1 MNNRTPWNQ
10 GFQAKAIASS
20 VPEAEGEGPRWPQ
33 GGDGGS
39 PREATERGL
48 RMKESGG
55 LV

>member
-33 GGDGGS
+33 EVMEGAPGRLQKG
-39 PREATERGL
+39 A
-48 RMKESGG
+48 
-55 LV
+55 